1 MNSDKRQSVVEY
13 LLGELPADKA
23 DNFEAELLLDAGLR
37 AEVDR
42 LRPVVSR
49 LESQPADAWEGVEPP
64 PLDIA
69 AIVSADAPVASD
81 LGATVVAGDE
91 GADTNS
97 ADGGLAGQP
106 GAGQA
111 VPASKPPRPSF
122 AERLGF
128 RWPSVVAAAFSALLI
143 LAVGI
148 GVGTQ
153 LGGDS
158 ASPSGE
164 PVQTLALGT
173 IGDEVPPD
181 ASGEVVLTS
190 GSDDQATLDVSGLE
204 ANGERE
210 FYELWLLGDDGELV
224 ALGSFKVE
232 DGGSSQ
238 IEVPLPVDPE
248 TYRYFDVSIQP
259 ENGSP
264 DHSGRSVLRGLTAS

>member
-1 MNSDKRQSVVEY
+1 MNSDMRQSAVEY

-69 AIVSADAPVASD
+69 AIVSADAPVASG

-181 ASGEVVLTS
+181 ASGEVVLTN
-190 GSDDQATLDVSGLE
+190 GSEDQATLDVSGLE